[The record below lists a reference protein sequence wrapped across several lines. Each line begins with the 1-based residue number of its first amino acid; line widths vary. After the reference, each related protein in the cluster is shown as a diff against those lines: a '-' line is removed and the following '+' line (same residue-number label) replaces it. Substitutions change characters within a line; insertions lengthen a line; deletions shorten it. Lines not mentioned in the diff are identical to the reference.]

1 MCKYKN
7 QHVNRLFAFWA
18 FIKCV
23 WASFQIIIWKLS
35 REKSWKILLY
45 SSEQSASSEV
55 LINEEKFVSYMR
67 KCPIWQFFNMTQSTY
82 VSKSHTEKAQLI
94 TEYYKSMSEGN
105 KDIICLICLFFIFI
119 QLCQF

>member
-1 MCKYKN
+1 M
-7 QHVNRLFAFWA
+7 RLGQFSNHYLETVQRKVMENL
-18 FIKCV
+18 IV
-23 WASFQIIIWKLS
+23 L
-35 REKSWKILLY
+35 
-45 SSEQSASSEV
+45 SEQSASSEV

-119 QLCQF
+119 QLCQS